1 MIYIIYNREFS
12 EMAKKVKE
20 VGIDDILPNESITYI
35 GSKRYPSK
43 IKHFYNK
50 KTTTANSGDSEK
62 YKKKHILRNK
72 KVSVP
77 KQNLLIMKYQTPIII
92 TFD

>member
-43 IKHFYNK
+43 IKHFYHYS
-50 KTTTANSGDSEK
+50 TTRPSDNP
-62 YKKKHILRNK
+62 
-72 KVSVP
+72 SVP
-77 KQNLLIMKYQTPIII
+77 
-92 TFD
+92 